1 MKNKLFNNAVWIVGC
16 KLIRSVLALV
26 ITMITARYLGPTNYG
41 TINYAAGLVAFAAP
55 LMKLGLS
62 AIMVRELV
70 DRPQDEGKIVGT
82 VTGLNLMSS
91 FLCIVGVTAFSAVAN
106 AGEWKTIVVCAIYS
120 ILLMFQAL
128 EMVQY
133 WFQAKLMSKYSSIAV
148 LAAYVCSAV
157 FQIFLVAYGKSVY
170 WFAASY
176 SVEYGVLAI
185 LLLVIYHRA
194 GGQSLSFDMTEAKRL
209 LSIGRYYILAEMMV
223 IIFSQ
228 TDRIM
233 LKLMIGSEAVGY
245 YATAVTCA
253 NIFGFVFAA
262 IIDSARP
269 VIMEKRQKSKED
281 FEQGVAQL
289 YSVIFYLAL
298 TVSAA
303 ITIFSPLI
311 IRIMYGAEYMPA
323 VAPLRLIVWYITF
336 SLFGSVRNVWILG
349 EGLQK
354 KLWKINICGALVN
367 VVFNAILIPVWGV
380 LGAALTS
387 LVTQFFTNVIIGFIY
402 KPIRRNNILMLRG
415 VDFRLFCGITHQLL
429 HDITNRSNES
439 HDA

>member
-70 DRPQDEGKIVGT
+70 DRPQDEGRIVGT

-106 AGEWKTIVVCAIYS
+106 AGEWETIVVCAIYS

-148 LAAYVCSAV
+148 LVAYVCSAV

-233 LKLMIGSEAVGY
+233 LKLMIDSEAVGY

-269 VIMEKRQKSKED
+269 VIMEKSK
-281 FEQGVAQL
+281 
-289 YSVIFYLAL
+289 
-298 TVSAA
+298 
-303 ITIFSPLI
+303 
-311 IRIMYGAEYMPA
+311 
-323 VAPLRLIVWYITF
+323 
-336 SLFGSVRNVWILG
+336 N
-349 EGLQK
+349 QK
-354 KLWKINICGALVN
+354 K
-367 VVFNAILIPVWGV
+367 ILNRVWPSSIP
-380 LGAALTS
+380 
-387 LVTQFFTNVIIGFIY
+387 
-402 KPIRRNNILMLRG
+402 
-415 VDFRLFCGITHQLL
+415 
-429 HDITNRSNES
+429 
-439 HDA
+439 